1 MITEDYVSFET
12 AKLLKEKGFNE
23 SCHCYYTDKGKFVD
37 MAWNLY
43 EKHNTNSELNEFSF
57 CSAPTLQMTMKWLRE
72 ARNIDIEVHAD
83 VGMLG
88 VKVYTPFISRY
99 KSSTEHPSKLRQY
112 KKGLYFEDDRGVIPA
127 IKHFE
132 TYEEA
137 IEVALKYALEKL
149 I

>member
-1 MITEDYVSFET
+1 MTTITEDYVSFEI

-43 EKHNTNSELNEFSF
+43 EKHNTNSELNDFSF

-72 ARNIDIEVHAD
+72 VHNKHCDIGYDLNLYWFFQIIELKELKEHFD
-83 VGMLG
+83 YSEL
-88 VKVYTPFISRY
+88 KYY
-99 KSSTEHPSKLRQY
+99 HTENET
-112 KKGLYFEDDRGVIPA
+112 GFN
-127 IKHFE
+127 
-132 TYEEA
+132 TYEESVEA
-137 IEVALKYALEKL
+137 ALKYCLENL